1 MNPSSEGTILEL
13 LKLNTAKYN
22 NQNKEMQQT
31 NVYASRRLPIL
42 MISCMYVEIKCQL
55 DATASCKPDTQPSAP
70 HQTSNLKTTAR
81 NTTESNHCIILLSS

>member
-42 MISCMYVEIKCQL
+42 MI
-55 DATASCKPDTQPSAP
+55 
-70 HQTSNLKTTAR
+70 
-81 NTTESNHCIILLSS
+81 